1 VQGVFLERDGAIR
14 FARRAKVGI
23 QIPVSDEEKPH
34 RAVMAAAML
43 AVLFVFFAVVAG
55 LFFLLTT
62 G

>member
-23 QIPVSDEEKPH
+23 QIPVSGEEKRR
-34 RAVMAAAML
+34 RAVVAAAML
-43 AVLFVFFAVVAG
+43 AVPFVSFAVVAG

-62 G
+62 N